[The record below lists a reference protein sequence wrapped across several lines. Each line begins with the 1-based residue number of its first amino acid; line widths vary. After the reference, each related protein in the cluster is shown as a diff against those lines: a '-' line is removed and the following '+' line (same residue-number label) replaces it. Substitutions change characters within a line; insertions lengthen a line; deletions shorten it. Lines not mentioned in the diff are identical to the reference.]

1 MYVTYRYYKMNAK
14 EILIN
19 SIYFSLFGAV
29 ISFLF
34 YDSVIAF
41 FVIMLALPV
50 FLKKKSNE
58 IKSDKRNEL
67 KSEFCEMIGSIS
79 TSISAGMSVENAF
92 KESKIDMEKMYGQNA
107 PIVMELIEIER
118 KLKLNVPMTEC
129 LKGFSENVQ
138 IEDINDFV
146 TVFTEAEKSGGN
158 LKEIIKNTVSII
170 QEKKRTEDEIES
182 MLKGKMLEQK
192 VISIIPFLIFIY
204 LRLSSAEFISVLY
217 HNPTGIAV
225 MTVCLIVY
233 VLSIGLS
240 QRIIDIRV

>member
-14 EILIN
+14 EILMN

-107 PIVMELIEIER
+107 PIVMELIE
-118 KLKLNVPMTEC
+118 
-129 LKGFSENVQ
+129 
-138 IEDINDFV
+138 
-146 TVFTEAEKSGGN
+146 
-158 LKEIIKNTVSII
+158 
-170 QEKKRTEDEIES
+170 KRGA
-182 MLKGKMLEQK
+182 KW
-192 VISIIPFLIFIY
+192 
-204 LRLSSAEFISVLY
+204 
-217 HNPTGIAV
+217 
-225 MTVCLIVY
+225 
-233 VLSIGLS
+233 
-240 QRIIDIRV
+240 